1 MLSLRL
7 LCVGT
12 LKEPF
17 WHDAMAEYEKRIG
30 GYARLSVREVR
41 TDRELLPLLE
51 RSPRACRIALCVE
64 GTPLSSEELAGRIGA
79 LSVQGVSEIVFVIG
93 GADGMGEDVKAACDF
108 RLSFSRM
115 TFPHTM
121 MRVILAEQ
129 LYRALTI
136 LNHGN
141 YHK

>member
-1 MLSLRL
+1 MTALSNNLARNTALLTVSSVAMRL
-7 LCVGT
+7 LG
-12 LKEPF
+12 
-17 WHDAMAEYEKRIG
+17 MAWQ
-30 GYARLSVREVR
+30 VW
-41 TDRELLPLLE
+41 
-51 RSPRACRIALCVE
+51 
-64 GTPLSSEELAGRIGA
+64 LAGRIGA